1 MARGEP
7 DDPGWAEID
16 PGDTAHGQLGVVR
29 YRIAVSA
36 RISRRFKVVVKPVA
50 SILQIRVLHRKLM
63 GEGQPFLEDERLQQ

>member
-1 MARGEP
+1 M
-7 DDPGWAEID
+7 
-16 PGDTAHGQLGVVR
+16 
-29 YRIAVSA
+29 AVSA